1 MQYLLPFTF
10 FLLLAAE
17 GLGVQF
23 GREITYFLILFAS
36 AILFVHMFFAKKKIV
51 FPKTLS
57 ILFIIFLIFSFISTA
72 FGVNFQK
79 SIEYSFFLVS
89 LFAVFL
95 LSYNF
100 SSSLEKPLTILIF
113 TLSFLFSI
121 YYLLLNFHLLNL
133 FIPQNGYQF
142 VFPFFSSHNHLG
154 DFLVVPIV
162 ICLFYLY
169 NRKNT
174 LPNTCYLILAT
185 CFTVFAFSRSAYFS
199 IAVCALFL
207 HLDFIIKN
215 QTRVYKLI
223 FRLFIL
229 VFIFSSLFFLLATT
243 KQAEKQPISSSVNK
257 YLVEKEG
264 LDKYKEL
271 SASRP
276 EYFREAFLSI
286 QKHPI
291 LGIGPN
297 NFLYVSRL
305 YSKNPSQTTETTH
318 NIFLEVLVGQ
328 GILGFLPFAGLI
340 LLILV
345 KSQKN
350 ALYFAMLAMLINFQ
364 TDYTYQIYSFLL
376 LFFALAGTISREE
389 KPT

>member
-1 MQYLLPFTF
+1 
-10 FLLLAAE
+10 
-17 GLGVQF
+17 
-23 GREITYFLILFAS
+23 
-36 AILFVHMFFAKKKIV
+36 
-51 FPKTLS
+51 
-57 ILFIIFLIFSFISTA
+57 
-72 FGVNFQK
+72 
-79 SIEYSFFLVS
+79 
-89 LFAVFL
+89 
-95 LSYNF
+95 
-100 SSSLEKPLTILIF
+100 
-113 TLSFLFSI
+113 
-121 YYLLLNFHLLNL
+121 
-133 FIPQNGYQF
+133 
-142 VFPFFSSHNHLG
+142 
-154 DFLVVPIV
+154 LVVPIV

-291 LGIGPN
+291 LGVGPN